1 MTLTELKSL
10 IQDYLQNTETTF
22 VNNLNE
28 IIKNAEERMFEEVEF
43 DFFRKTSTGTLT
55 AGDKFYT
62 APSDFV
68 LAFSFA
74 VKDSSDDYNYLIKK
88 HPSFM
93 QEYDVDPAD
102 SSKRALPK
110 YYADYDKELATG
122 SAGSTLVI
130 APVPDSNYTVELNY
144 LYKPTSLTSNSS
156 GTWLSQNARNGLL
169 YACLLEAYTFMKGDP
184 DLLQLYETR
193 YNQELAR
200 LKNRAEAR
208 GRKDEYRYDS
218 LRKPVT

>member
-68 LAFSFA
+68 LAFSF
-74 VKDSSDDYNYLIKK
+74 SSV
-88 HPSFM
+88 
-93 QEYDVDPAD
+93 DVVRLSKTPPTFFTNSPA
-102 SSKRALPK
+102 P
-110 YYADYDKELATG
+110 
-122 SAGSTLVI
+122 
-130 APVPDSNYTVELNY
+130 ELNI
-144 LYKPTSLTSNSS
+144 LPNTPILII
-156 GTWLSQNARNGLL
+156 
-169 YACLLEAYTFMKGDP
+169 
-184 DLLQLYETR
+184 
-193 YNQELAR
+193 
-200 LKNRAEAR
+200 
-208 GRKDEYRYDS
+208 
-218 LRKPVT
+218 

>member
-28 IIKNAEERMFEEVEF
+28 IIKNAEERLFEEVEF
-43 DFFRKTSTGTLT
+43 DFFRKTTTGTLT
-55 AGDKFYT
+55 AGSRLYT

-68 LAFSFA
+68 LAFSFT

-88 HPSFM
+88 HPSFLL
-93 QEYDVDPAD
+93 EYDVDPTD
-102 SSKRALPK
+102 SSKRGLPK
-110 YYADYDKELATG
+110 YYADYDKELFDDPE
-122 SAGSTLVI
+122 GSTLVV
-130 APVPDSNYTVELNY
+130 APVPDSNYTFKLNY

>member
-1 MTLTELKSL
+1 MTLTELKNL
-10 IQDYLQNTETTF
+10 IQDFLQNTETTF
-22 VNNLNE
+22 VNSLDE
-28 IIKNAEERMFEEVEF
+28 IIKNGEERLFEEVEF
-43 DFFRKTSTGTLT
+43 DYFRKTSTGTLST
-55 AGDKFYT
+55 GDRFYT

-74 VKDSSDDYNYLIKK
+74 VKDSGNDYNYLIKK

-93 QEYDVDPAD
+93 QEYDVDPTD
-102 SSKRALPK
+102 TTKRALPV

-122 SAGSTLVI
+122 SAGSTLIV
-130 APVPDSNYTVELNY
+130 APVPDSDYSVELNY
-144 LYKPTSLTSNSS
+144 LYKPTSLTTDTS

-169 YACLLEAYTFMKGDP
+169 YACLMEAYTFMKGDP

-193 YNQELAR
+193 YNQEVAR